1 MKKILVFAM
10 IILLLIVSTGLSS
23 LKIVKAAIC
32 VKQWSY
38 TDSQSGLQYTCYEYN
53 DASFKVVENYY
64 GAIRTITGRAYLDE
78 NGYPRAA
85 VDQITSSY
93 WDQVMS
99 SANARY
105 RIEGVFAL
113 ANLFMSPYVV
123 SGDWIIYKSF
133 AWLFVNDIIASNID
147 RMSYDIV
154 KVAFEAGCAS
164 QCAIDLAHTPGIIL
178 PSLVTYNG

>member
-1 MKKILVFAM
+1 MKKTLVFIM

-23 LKIVKAAIC
+23 LKIAKVATC

-53 DASFKVVENYY
+53 DGSFKVVENYW
-64 GAIRTITGRAYLDE
+64 GTIRTITGRAYLGE

-93 WDQVMS
+93 WNKVMS
-99 SANARY
+99 SVDAQY
-105 RIEGVFAL
+105 KIEGVLAL
-113 ANLFMSPYVV
+113 ANLFISPYVV
-123 SGDWIIYKSF
+123 SEYWIIYKSF
-133 AWLFVNDIIASNID
+133 VWLFVNDIIASKID
-147 RMSYDIV
+147 RTSCDIV

-178 PSLVTYNG
+178 PSFVTYNE